1 MTDDTLLR
9 RVADELE
16 IRSIV
21 ARLAQYADDGD
32 LDDYVALFTEDA
44 HWAMP
49 GAPRTG
55 RADIRAGGEA
65 RRADGAVGP
74 GSASRHMITTVAVDV
89 DGTDVA
95 VADSYWL
102 FYVETTSNPR
112 LQLCGTYHDTFART
126 PEGWKLARRD
136 ITFG

>member
-1 MTDDTLLR
+1 MTDDVLLR

-16 IRSIV
+16 VRSIV

-65 RRADGAVGP
+65 RRATGEAGP
-74 GSASRHMITTVAVDV
+74 GSHSRHMITTVAVEA
-89 DGTDVA
+89 DGSDTA

-102 FYVETTSNPR
+102 FYVDTDTTPT
-112 LQLCGTYHDTFART
+112 LKLCGTYHDTFRRT
-126 PEGWKLARRD
+126 PDGWKLARRD

>member
-1 MTDDTLLR
+1 MADDTLLR
-9 RVADELE
+9 RVADELD

-21 ARLAQYADDGD
+21 ARLAQLADDGD
-32 LDDYVALFTEDA
+32 LDEYVDLFTDDA

-55 RADIRAGGEA
+55 KADIRAGAEA
-65 RRADGAVGP
+65 RRATGEAGP
-74 GSASRHMITTVAVDV
+74 GSNSRHMITTVAVTA
-89 DGTDVA
+89 DGSDTA

-102 FYVETTSNPR
+102 FYVDTATAPT
-112 LQLCGTYHDTFART
+112 LKLCGTYRDAFRRT
-126 PEGWKLARRD
+126 QAGWKLARRD

>member
-9 RVADELE
+9 RVADELD

-65 RRADGAVGP
+65 RRATGEVGP
-74 GSASRHMITTVAVDV
+74 GSNSRHMVTTVAVTA
-89 DGTDVA
+89 DGSDTA
-95 VADSYWL
+95 VADSYFL
-102 FYVETTSNPR
+102 FYVNTLEAPTLR
-112 LQLCGTYHDTFART
+112 LCGAYHDTFVRT
-126 PEGWKLARRD
+126 AEGWKLARRD
-136 ITFG
+136 IAFG